1 MGKCQNEE
9 SKQLFS
15 LKLAGIFLLINDD
28 EISLKFSNFKSEML
42 LGVDYPQNN

>member
-1 MGKCQNEE
+1 MPKWGKQTFIFA
-9 SKQLFS
+9 QI
-15 LKLAGIFLLINDD
+15 LAGIFLLINDD